1 MTPRISTKMRQVA
14 LSPVY
19 PFPSYSLS
27 LPISQTRW
35 CVLMGAGLEVYQ
47 TGLQDELKM
56 LLEVLDSCEIF
67 SLLAFLMELEKVPC

>member
-1 MTPRISTKMRQVA
+1 MRQVA

-19 PFPSYSLS
+19 PFPSLFIILTYL
-27 LPISQTRW
+27 TDKG
-35 CVLMGAGLEVYQ
+35 VLMGAGLEVYQ

-56 LLEVLDSCEIF
+56 LFGSLDSCEIF